1 MINYIQT
8 SLFASNDV
16 AIPHDVQEEKAPSI
30 ISRVQ
35 SGDIWQLGQHRLLCG
50 DATESEDAQRLMQG
64 DRFALC
70 FTSPPYSDQRSYKLG
85 SFNWH
90 SMMCGAF
97 DQMIAHG
104 LEDCHILVNLGLS
117 HKNRQVDMYWFEWLL
132 HCANHGWPV
141 FGWYVWDKGSGMPH
155 ANDGRLM
162 SAHEFI
168 FHFNKV
174 SRSAHK
180 WVETHKD
187 GAWGK
192 QGYRQKD
199 GTLKLPTSPDKYGQ
213 PYKVPDSVIRINRA
227 ITSNKIEAN
236 HPAVFPVAL
245 PEFIMQT
252 WSQPRDIV
260 YEPFCGSGTSIIAGE
275 NLKRRVYA
283 FEISPE
289 YCDVILTRWE
299 QHTGK
304 EAVLLERLEQVA

>member
-117 HKNRQVDMYWFEWLL
+117 HKNRQVDMYWFEWLM
-132 HCANHGWPV
+132 HCAAQDWPV
-141 FGWYVWDKGSGMPH
+141 FGWYIWDKGAGMPG
-155 ANDGRLM
+155 NWSGRL
-162 SAHEFI
+162 APAYEFV
-168 FHFNKV
+168 FHFSQSVAPANKWI
-174 SRSAHK
+174 STLGRIDTTRSK
-180 WVETHKD
+180 REKND
-187 GAWGK
+187 EIK
-192 QGYRQKD
+192 KF
-199 GTLKLPTSPDKYGQ
+199 TSTDKMGQ
-213 PYKVPDSVIRINRA
+213 LYKVPDSVIRINREA
-227 ITSNKIEAN
+227 TRGIHTAN

-283 FEISPE
+283 CEISPE

-304 EAVLLERLEQVA
+304 DAVLLERLEHVA